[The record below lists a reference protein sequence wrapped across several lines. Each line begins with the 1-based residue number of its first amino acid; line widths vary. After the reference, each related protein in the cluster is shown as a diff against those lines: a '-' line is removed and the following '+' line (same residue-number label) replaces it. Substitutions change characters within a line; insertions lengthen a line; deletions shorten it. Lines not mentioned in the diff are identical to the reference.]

1 MHEPVVRQKVLQHV
15 RAFAQRRP
23 DREDDREQFSGG
35 GDEAL
40 HPHLIIQAEVVG
52 RHSVLHVL
60 RDYGRLRGPARVCR
74 HLGLHVDEPDI
85 DIVIEKDEKISSALE
100 YSKYCIMFLNGK
112 NVNDQKLFDFFSPLD
127 KT

>member
-74 HLGLHVDEPDI
+74 HLGLHVDEPR
-85 DIVIEKDEKISSALE
+85 VQSEALFVGLTITCAAC
-100 YSKYCIMFLNGK
+100 SRRC
-112 NVNDQKLFDFFSPLD
+112 PP
-127 KT
+127 